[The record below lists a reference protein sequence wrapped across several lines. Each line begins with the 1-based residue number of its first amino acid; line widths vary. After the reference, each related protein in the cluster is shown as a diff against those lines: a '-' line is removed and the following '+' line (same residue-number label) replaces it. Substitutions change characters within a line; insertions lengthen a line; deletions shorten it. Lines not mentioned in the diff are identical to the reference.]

1 MSGSMYMKHS
11 EVREDFHSPYMSQVA
26 DRLSVLKL
34 TPEELEIYYRE
45 RFAALKARDYLT
57 SAEERGRE
65 EGYAEEGIEKGR
77 EEEKLAI
84 ASNILSKG
92 YTHEEVQALTGLS
105 MSQIAQL
112 AQETT

>member
-1 MSGSMYMKHS
+1 MQKGIEK
-11 EVREDFHSPYMSQVA
+11 
-26 DRLSVLKL
+26 
-34 TPEELEIYYRE
+34 
-45 RFAALKARDYLT
+45 
-57 SAEERGRE
+57 GRE
-65 EGYAEEGIEKGR
+65 EGREEGMQKGIEKGR

-112 AQETT
+112 AQETTKE